1 MFLAQLATRQLPASA
16 IHDTVAA
23 IARGIDYRRSL
34 RQSLFDRFFLWI
46 SEGMA
51 HLLRFLRHSP
61 VSRPFGYTVIAL
73 IVLGVAARL
82 IIAAQARDDER
93 GPLRRRTRAS
103 GTEDPF
109 AIAERLAAEGRYEE
123 AAHALYRGVLL
134 ALARLLIAA
143 QARDD
148 ACGPLRR
155 RTRASG
161 AEDPFV
167 MAERLAAEGKYEE
180 AAHALYRGVLLAM
193 ARQERLRLDPSKTS
207 GDYARELRARGSASY
222 QPFRAFGRRF
232 DIAVFGHGVC
242 DARLIEDLR
251 MLAQPLTGRA
261 RAA

>member
-1 MFLAQLATRQLPASA
+1 MLFAQLAAGQLPASA

-34 RQSLFDRFFLWI
+34 RQSLLDRFFLWI
-46 SEGMA
+46 GELIA
-51 HLLRFLRHSP
+51 HLVRFLRTSP
-61 VSRPFGYTVIAL
+61 VSRPLGYTVLAL
-73 IVLGVAARL
+73 IVIGV
-82 IIAAQARDDER
+82 
-93 GPLRRRTRAS
+93 
-103 GTEDPF
+103 
-109 AIAERLAAEGRYEE
+109 
-123 AAHALYRGVLL
+123 
-134 ALARLLIAA
+134 LARLLIAA

-148 ACGPLRR
+148 ARGPLRR

>member
-1 MFLAQLATRQLPASA
+1 MLLAQIATRQLPASA

-34 RQSLFDRFFLWI
+34 RQSLLDRFFLWI
-46 SEGMA
+46 GELIS
-51 HLLRFLRHSP
+51 HLLRFIRHSP
-61 VSRPFGYTVIAL
+61 MSRPFGYTVIAL

-82 IIAAQARDDER
+82 LIAAQARDEAR

-109 AIAERLAAEGRYEE
+109 AVADRLAAEGRFEE
-123 AAHALYRGVLL
+123 AAHALYHGVLL
-134 ALARLLIAA
+134 AL
-143 QARDD
+143 
-148 ACGPLRR
+148 
-155 RTRASG
+155 
-161 AEDPFV
+161 
-167 MAERLAAEGKYEE
+167 
-180 AAHALYRGVLLAM
+180 

-207 GDYARELRARGSASY
+207 GDYARELRARGSTYY

-232 DIAVFGHGVC
+232 DIAVFGHGGC

-251 MLAQPLTGRA
+251 ALAQPLLARA